1 MPQAK
6 LKVLRNFYKYP
17 GPQLVTFA
25 TNVSVN
31 LDPGTFSNLAVSPS
45 QLKLMADDLNAKLAA
60 MITGGTVE
68 TAAKNSIFDALTDAL
83 NRDANCVED
92 FPGLTLEML
101 LNTGYLPASTNRASA
116 PLDDTAIV
124 SLLNNGTTRAL
135 LQLAPVVNAKT
146 YQVQSSTDGGKTW
159 AEACLSTQ
167 ARRIVL
173 TGLVPGTT
181 YLVRARAIGGSTGAS
196 NWCGSGS
203 IMST

>member
-17 GPQLVTFA
+17 GSQLVTFA

-101 LNTGYLPASTNRASA
+101 LNTGYLPASTNRASS

-124 SLLNNGTTRAL
+124 SLLNNGTTQVL
-135 LQLAPVVNAKT
+135 LQLAPVLNAKT

-196 NWCGSGS
+196 NWCSPGS